1 MSQAEVVEN
10 KRLGAALALIKAQQD
25 ASRLAATAHGRPS
38 DTRAL
43 VGQCDRCNL
52 ARASNSRP
60 RTHAWLFG
68 ARVPQHRDR
77 AGDEQATDGFVVAL
91 AGSPQSL
98 LPPLEFCRGVI
109 PSHAANS
116 RPDRNSDGSV
126 TVAAIAV
133 APMTTMPGM
142 VASKRLTLLSVCH
155 LVSRTS
161 ISRTRDM
168 VSRSWS
174 TIVCRIDRASS
185 GSRACSRAI
194 SSLSASTWRNPC
206 GAMMPNSAM
215 WARNALT
222 SIVRWRTSK
231 PRARR
236 SIRTAC

>member
-1 MSQAEVVEN
+1 MHRVWPP
-10 KRLGAALALIKAQQD
+10 RLMAAHAI
-25 ASRLAATAHGRPS
+25 
-38 DTRAL
+38 RAL
-43 VGQCDRCNL
+43 LL
-52 ARASNSRP
+52 ASAIPATLLGRRASRP
-60 RTHAWLFG
+60 RTHAASLVVRL
-68 ARVPQHRDR
+68 RVCRNT
-77 AGDEQATDGFVVAL
+77 ATAPATSRQRMYLSSRLLVRPNR
-91 AGSPQSL
+91 S

-133 APMTTMPGM
+133 APMTPMPGM
-142 VASKRLTLLSVCH
+142 VASKRLTLLSLCH

-194 SSLSASTWRNPC
+194 SSFRASTWRNPC

-231 PRARR
+231 PRARC